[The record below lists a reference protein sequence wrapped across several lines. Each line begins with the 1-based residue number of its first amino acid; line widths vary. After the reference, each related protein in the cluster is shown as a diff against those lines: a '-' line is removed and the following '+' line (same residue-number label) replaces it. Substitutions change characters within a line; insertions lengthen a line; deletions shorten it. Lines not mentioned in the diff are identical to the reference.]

1 MATHADSPAR
11 SGRLDAVT
19 VGSVMQ
25 PGTITAPLDLSLT
38 AVARML
44 AVYRVHAV
52 VVHDDLA
59 EREGGDPAWGV
70 VTDRAVLAAAARTGL
85 HGLCARDVARHGVT
99 IPLYATLREAIAQMR
114 REDTS
119 HLLVVEAT
127 GRSPLGIV
135 STLDV
140 AAALGGVAPT
150 SSDGS

>member
-1 MATHADSPAR
+1 MATHADSPASSR
-11 SGRLDAVT
+11 RLDAVT
-19 VGSVMQ
+19 VGAVIV
-25 PGTITAPLDLSLT
+25 PCCITAPTVT

-99 IPLYATLREAIAQMR
+99 IPLYATLRDAIAQMR

-119 HLLVVEAT
+119 HLLVVEAP

-150 SSDGS
+150 SSDGA